1 MKGPYLS
8 LKVWG
13 VYAVLLLVAVPWYWP
28 VDDETRWGGVP
39 AWVVVALAG
48 SVAVWSSMLLLWLN
62 LRILRI
68 SPTLRTDIFSAP
80 EGSDE
85 H

>member
-13 VYAVLLLVAVPWYWP
+13 GYAVLLLAAVPWYWP
-28 VDDETRWGGVP
+28 ADDETRWGGVP

-48 SVAVWSSMLLLWLN
+48 SVAVSLYTAWLLRRPWP
-62 LRILRI
+62 
-68 SPTLRTDIFSAP
+68 S
-80 EGSDE
+80 EE
-85 H
+85 E